1 MEERRIADYF
11 VVAGL
16 PEDPEPFDD
25 TTLSEG
31 GNLKVKS
38 LLIGQ
43 EKAESLL
50 FFDQLFDSF

>member
-31 GNLKVKS
+31 GNLKVKFKFT
-38 LLIGQ
+38 LL
-43 EKAESLL
+43 
-50 FFDQLFDSF
+50 